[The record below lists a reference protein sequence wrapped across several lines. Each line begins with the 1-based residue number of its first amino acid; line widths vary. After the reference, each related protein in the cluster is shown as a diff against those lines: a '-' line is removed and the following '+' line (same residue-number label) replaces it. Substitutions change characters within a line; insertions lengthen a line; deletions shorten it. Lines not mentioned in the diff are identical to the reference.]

1 MGTADSRNPRQ
12 AGYRI
17 LSFAIPLM
25 LFVLLLMSCASVL
38 SLFRPQPGHLSVQ
51 SPPQP
56 QPDRYRNG
64 KPDPRVTSAAVASTA
79 PRGTEPDLSSA
90 LQRFIEVLTA
100 GETDPFMKVK
110 LIHDWIALSIEYDE
124 EMAQQEFVRGQDLA
138 TVLRTRK
145 AVCAG
150 YARLLSAMSAAAGVE
165 TVLVNGRVR
174 SIGVASAGDLTP
186 HVWNLVRIDGRAYLV
201 DVTFDAATIVRGRH
215 VQSYSTDYLFAPPEQ
230 MRFTHLPDVDAYQLL
245 QKPMDEKAFM
255 SQPLITPSFFSLGL
269 SIVSPAS
276 GSSPLSGTLRTSGI
290 CELEIEAPPD
300 AVLDGGLY
308 RSDGREIQRA
318 AIAHRLSPV
327 RWRIQYAVPSTGLW
341 HAMVFAARP
350 QERKDSATMSG
361 VLRFSLQASAGWP
374 SSPAFPLTYALYGER
389 PGEYL
394 VAPLTGVLQAGSRQE
409 FCYVSK
415 AAYAALLY
423 GSNFLPLH
431 KVSPDRFELATTVP
445 RTDTLKLAISDDGS
459 IYRTVLLWDVR

>member
-1 MGTADSRNPRQ
+1 MGTADPRNTRKT
-12 AGYRI
+12 GNHH
-17 LSFAIPLM
+17 LSYTIPLLLLTM
-25 LFVLLLMSCASVL
+25 LFMSCASVL
-38 SLFRPQPGHLSVQ
+38 SLFRPQSGQQRAESTSLH
-51 SPPQP
+51 

-64 KPDPRVTSAAVASTA
+64 KPDPRVISAAMASAA
-79 PRGTEPDLSSA
+79 PRGTEPDLSAA
-90 LQRFIEVLTA
+90 LQRFTDVLTA

-124 EMAQQEFVRGQDLA
+124 EMAQQEFIRGQDLA

-150 YARLLSAMSAAAGVE
+150 YARLFSALNAAVGVE
-165 TVLVNGRVR
+165 SILVNGRVR

-186 HVWNLVRIDGRAYLV
+186 HVWNLVRIGGRPYLV
-201 DVTFDAATIVRGRH
+201 DVTFDAATNIRGRH
-215 VQSYSTDYLFAPPEQ
+215 VPSYSTDYLFAPPEQ
-230 MRFTHLPDVDAYQLL
+230 MRYTHFPDVAAYQLL

-255 SQPLITPSFFSLGL
+255 SQPLITPAFFSLGL

-276 GSSPLSGTLRTSGI
+276 GDSPLSGTMRTSGI
-290 CELEIEAPPD
+290 CELEIEAPPEIM
-300 AVLDGGLY
+300 LDGGLY

-327 RWRIQYAVPSTGLW
+327 RWRMQYAVPSPGVW
-341 HAMVFAARP
+341 HAMIFAAKH
-350 QERKDSATMSG
+350 QEKKDALTMNG

-394 VAPLTGVLQAGSRQE
+394 LTPLTGVLSAGSRQE
-409 FCYVSK
+409 FRYLSK

-431 KVSPDRFELATTVP
+431 KVSTDCFELITTVP